1 MAEKNLVIVES
12 PAKARTIEKYLG
24 SNYQVVASMGHLRDL
39 PKSTMGVD
47 IDGDFTP
54 QYLPVK
60 DRADVIADLKKRAKS
75 AGTVYLA
82 TDPDREGEAISWHL
96 KELLNLP
103 DDKAKRV
110 TFNEITKKVVTE
122 SIQHPRE
129 IDQDLV
135 DAQQAR
141 RVLDRIVG
149 YQLSPLLWKKIR
161 RGLSAGRVQ
170 SVATRMVVMR
180 EEEIEA
186 FIPEEYWE
194 ISAKLLAHQAHG
206 RKLHFT
212 ARLATLDGQKAV
224 IANAEEAQKAVERIQ
239 KAHFA
244 VNSIKMSEKRKMPA
258 APFTT
263 SSLQQEASRKLGF
276 TTAKTMQVV
285 QQLYEGIDLEGEG
298 TQGIVSYI
306 RTDSVRI
313 SDEALNAL
321 REYIPERFGSDYLP
335 EKPNEYKGRK
345 NAQDAHEA
353 IRPTDVHRTPDSIK
367 PSLTKEQ
374 YNLYKLIYNRFLA
387 SQMMPALY
395 ETMTMEIS
403 GDGVGMRFYGEH
415 KKFAGF
421 TSVYEESTDDDVASS
436 ETTLPQLSEG
446 DAVAV
451 ADVASEQHFT
461 QPPSRYTEASLVRM
475 MEEKGIGRPSTYAP
489 TITTIIAR
497 GYVSREKKR
506 LYPTEL
512 GRMVTSMM
520 ETYFEDIVDVEFTAE
535 LEDKLDKVE
544 EGEMDWKQ
552 ILRDLKRPVKI
563 YALFERG
570 EEDQPLLELLNR
582 YSAASDMVTWE
593 QTPPSLNPLL
603 LTRFSSSTTNVS
615 AQNLIVYCEE
625 TDRYRVLTATD
636 FVTLSVD
643 TDSGSYNVSG
653 LAYEQ
658 QITSAIAYV
667 TRDTV
672 PTLHIATGHGEL
684 GEDSL
689 SAFTTLLTNN
699 HYNAVFEKLSDM
711 TFASGDVLCILSPV
725 KDYTDAEMDIIR
737 AYVQGGGA
745 VLFSCDY
752 TDPIENMPNVLSLL
766 RSYGFLPES
775 GLVMASP
782 DETDTFYNNN
792 RLALL
797 PEMQATDVTLEMMLN
812 GRTAMLMVAS
822 RGFDP
827 SPESD
832 NSLLVDAVLTT
843 SSKSYLVDTT
853 ASRLSITQSDS
864 DKTGPFALAL
874 QAKRF
879 TDTGDV
885 SRAFIIGSSA
895 LLTEEQLFTMTDGE
909 EFLVRAVSFLTGD
922 DSIDTSIMVKTAL
935 RPGLSVN
942 ALSLGSVVLVGLP
955 ILVLLAAVI
964 ILLPRRN
971 L

>member
-1 MAEKNLVIVES
+1 MAEKSLVIVES
-12 PAKARTIEKYLG
+12 PAKAKTIEKYLG
-24 SNYQVVASMGHLRDL
+24 KDFQVLASMGHLRDL
-39 PKSTMGVD
+39 PKSSLSVD
-47 IDGDFTP
+47 VKNDFE
-54 QYLPVK
+54 PVYQPIK
-60 DRADVIADLKKRAKS
+60 GKEEIIKSLKKAAKD
-75 AGTVYLA
+75 ADMVYLA

-96 KELLNLP
+96 KELLGIP
-103 DDKAKRV
+103 DDKTYRV
-110 TFNEITKKVVTE
+110 TFNEITKSAVKE
-122 SIQHPRE
+122 SLKHARE
-129 IDQDLV
+129 IDMNLV

-141 RVLDRIVG
+141 RVLDRVVG
-149 YQLSPLLWKKIR
+149 YRISPILWAKIK

-170 SVATRMVVMR
+170 SVALRIICDR
-180 EEEIEA
+180 EDEINA

-489 TITTIIAR
+489 TITTIISR

-552 ILRDLKRPVKI
+552 ILRDFYPP
-563 YALFERG
+563 F
-570 EEDQPLLELLNR
+570 
-582 YSAASDMVTWE
+582 E
-593 QTPPSLNPLL
+593 QTLK
-603 LTRFSSSTTNVS
+603 
-615 AQNLIVYCEE
+615 
-625 TDRYRVLTATD
+625 
-636 FVTLSVD
+636 
-643 TDSGSYNVSG
+643 
-653 LAYEQ
+653 LAEQ
-658 QITSAIAYV
+658 QIEKVEVKDEPSDVPCDKCGAMMVYKMGRFGKFLACPNFPECRNTKAIQVEIDAPCPKCGGKGTVRRQRSITVTIPAGIDNGQALTLRGQGEPPRRAYRFTQTNGNEQYGIQRAV
-667 TRDTV
+667 YNDTWKYV
-672 PTLHIATGHGEL
+672 FNGFDYDELYDLKNDPGEL
-684 GEDSL
+684 CNLAGDPRY
-689 SAFTTLLTNN
+689 AD
-699 HYNAVFEKLSDM
+699 VIRKLSRELWRFARENDDTIVNPYIM
-711 TFASGDVLCILSPV
+711 TAFAPYGPGIL
-725 KDYTDAEMDIIR
+725 KEDAE
-737 AYVQGGGA
+737 
-745 VLFSCDY
+745 
-752 TDPIENMPNVLSLL
+752 
-766 RSYGFLPES
+766 
-775 GLVMASP
+775 
-782 DETDTFYNNN
+782 
-792 RLALL
+792 
-797 PEMQATDVTLEMMLN
+797 
-812 GRTAMLMVAS
+812 
-822 RGFDP
+822 
-827 SPESD
+827 
-832 NSLLVDAVLTT
+832 
-843 SSKSYLVDTT
+843 
-853 ASRLSITQSDS
+853 
-864 DKTGPFALAL
+864 
-874 QAKRF
+874 
-879 TDTGDV
+879 
-885 SRAFIIGSSA
+885 
-895 LLTEEQLFTMTDGE
+895 
-909 EFLVRAVSFLTGD
+909 
-922 DSIDTSIMVKTAL
+922 
-935 RPGLSVN
+935 
-942 ALSLGSVVLVGLP
+942 
-955 ILVLLAAVI
+955 
-964 ILLPRRN
+964 
-971 L
+971 

>member
-1 MAEKNLVIVES
+1 MPNAKQNLVIVES
-12 PAKARTIEKYLG
+12 PSKAKTIGKYLG
-24 SNYQVVASMGHLRDL
+24 PDYQVKASMGHLRDL
-39 PKSTMGVD
+39 PKSTLSVD
-47 IDGDFTP
+47 IEHDFEP
-54 QYLPVK
+54 EYQPLK
-60 DRADVIADLKKRAKS
+60 GKEDIIADLRKAAKGS
-75 AGTVYLA
+75 GRIYLA

-96 KELLNLP
+96 KYLLNIP
-103 DDKAKRV
+103 DNETYRV
-110 TFNEITKKVVTE
+110 TFNEITRNVVQE
-122 SIQHPRE
+122 SIQHPRP
-129 IDQDLV
+129 IDQNLV

-161 RGLSAGRVQ
+161 KGLSAGRVQ

-489 TITTIIAR
+489 TITTIISR

-544 EGEMDWKQ
+544 EGEIDWKQ
-552 ILRDLKRPVKI
+552 ILRDFYPP
-563 YALFERG
+563 F
-570 EEDQPLLELLNR
+570 
-582 YSAASDMVTWE
+582 E
-593 QTPPSLNPLL
+593 QTLK
-603 LTRFSSSTTNVS
+603 
-615 AQNLIVYCEE
+615 
-625 TDRYRVLTATD
+625 
-636 FVTLSVD
+636 
-643 TDSGSYNVSG
+643 
-653 LAYEQ
+653 LAEQ
-658 QITSAIAYV
+658 QI
-667 TRDTV
+667 
-672 PTLHIATGHGEL
+672 
-684 GEDSL
+684 
-689 SAFTTLLTNN
+689 
-699 HYNAVFEKLSDM
+699 EK
-711 TFASGDVLCILSPV
+711 VEV
-725 KDYTDAEMDIIR
+725 KDEPSDVPCDKCGAMMVYKMGRFGKFLACPNFPECRNTKPIVTYIDAPCPKCGARLMEKTSRKNRKFYGCERYPECDFVSWEKPVTEKCPVCGSYMVEKRGRKGEVWHLCANETCHHRIE
-737 AYVQGGGA
+737 VQ
-745 VLFSCDY
+745 
-752 TDPIENMPNVLSLL
+752 
-766 RSYGFLPES
+766 
-775 GLVMASP
+775 ASEEEA
-782 DETDTFYNNN
+782 DE
-792 RLALL
+792 
-797 PEMQATDVTLEMMLN
+797 
-812 GRTAMLMVAS
+812 
-822 RGFDP
+822 
-827 SPESD
+827 
-832 NSLLVDAVLTT
+832 
-843 SSKSYLVDTT
+843 
-853 ASRLSITQSDS
+853 
-864 DKTGPFALAL
+864 
-874 QAKRF
+874 
-879 TDTGDV
+879 
-885 SRAFIIGSSA
+885 
-895 LLTEEQLFTMTDGE
+895 
-909 EFLVRAVSFLTGD
+909 
-922 DSIDTSIMVKTAL
+922 
-935 RPGLSVN
+935 
-942 ALSLGSVVLVGLP
+942 
-955 ILVLLAAVI
+955 
-964 ILLPRRN
+964 
-971 L
+971 